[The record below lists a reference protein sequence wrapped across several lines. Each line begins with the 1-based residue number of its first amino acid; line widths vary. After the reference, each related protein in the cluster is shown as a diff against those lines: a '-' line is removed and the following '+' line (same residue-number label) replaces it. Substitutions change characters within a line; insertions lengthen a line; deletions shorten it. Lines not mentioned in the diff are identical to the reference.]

1 MPFIASGFFLIE
13 IFATTLILGTIA
25 LSLMFLAG
33 YGGMVSLMQL
43 TIAGFAAYMVA
54 VFGMSANT
62 NISLGWPWWLATP
75 MALVLATIFGTLG
88 GTLAVRTEGIYTIMI
103 TLAIGAAFYYFTN
116 QNWAIFGGHTGI
128 NTIATPKFW
137 GVDWR
142 SDIPYYYVTLGVAA
156 FCYFAVQYVSR
167 APFGLALQG
176 VRDNPRRMAALGFNV
191 NAHRVAAY
199 AFASFIAALGGVLQ
213 VWNYRQISP
222 GSVSVGAC
230 IDILIIAVVGGI
242 TRPIG
247 PFIGA
252 FIFVI
257 LRTFALDLLVKFGLD
272 GNRFRLL
279 IGLGFLAIVFWSS
292 DGVIGL
298 WERWRRRATTRNARA
313 EAMAMDSAAPRFSAV
328 GAGAALELRGV
339 TRLFGALAALTDVTI
354 TVRPGERRAVLGS
367 NGAGKTTLFNCVT
380 GDFPPSSGT
389 IRFFGE
395 DITHFPPYE
404 RIRRGLRRTYQISA
418 LFPGLTVRD
427 NVYLACRGVS
437 RGRFSLAA
445 PGRERRPHAC
455 GRGADPGGASDA
467 GQGTAGRGT
476 RAWPA
481 ATARDRARARRRAA
495 LHPVRRTGSR
505 AIPHRAAR
513 TDRNPDVAAR
523 PYRLHHHRARHGR
536 RAARRRKRHDDAQRP
551 HLQGRPAARDR
562 SRPRG
567 PGTLSGGRS

>member
-1 MPFIASGFFLIE
+1 MSLAHDSRVALQPATMAQRPARTWPEINHPAAWIVAVILVIMPLIANGFFLIE
-13 IFATTLILGTIA
+13 IFASTLILGTMA

-54 VFGMSANT
+54 VFGMSGNA

-116 QNWAIFGGHTGI
+116 QNWAIFNGHTGI
-128 NTIATPKFW
+128 NTVATPRFW

-142 SDIPYYYVTLGVAA
+142 SDIPFYYVTLGVAA

-242 TRPIG
+242 TRPVG
-247 PFIGA
+247 PYIGA

-257 LRTFALDLLVKFGLD
+257 LRTFALDLLVRFGLD

-298 WERWRRRATTRNARA
+298 WERWRRRTMTT
-313 EAMAMDSAAPRFSAV
+313 DK
-328 GAGAALELRGV
+328 
-339 TRLFGALAALTDVTI
+339 
-354 TVRPGERRAVLGS
+354 RPGG
-367 NGAGKTTLFNCVT
+367 
-380 GDFPPSSGT
+380 
-389 IRFFGE
+389 
-395 DITHFPPYE
+395 
-404 RIRRGLRRTYQISA
+404 
-418 LFPGLTVRD
+418 
-427 NVYLACRGVS
+427 
-437 RGRFSLAA
+437 
-445 PGRERRPHAC
+445 
-455 GRGADPGGASDA
+455 
-467 GQGTAGRGT
+467 GQG
-476 RAWPA
+476 
-481 ATARDRARARRRAA
+481 
-495 LHPVRRTGSR
+495 
-505 AIPHRAAR
+505 
-513 TDRNPDVAAR
+513 
-523 PYRLHHHRARHGR
+523 HG
-536 RAARRRKRHDDAQRP
+536 
-551 HLQGRPAARDR
+551 
-562 SRPRG
+562 
-567 PGTLSGGRS
+567 

>member
-1 MPFIASGFFLIE
+1 
-13 IFATTLILGTIA
+13 
-25 LSLMFLAG
+25 
-33 YGGMVSLMQL
+33 
-43 TIAGFAAYMVA
+43 MVA

-242 TRPIG
+242 TRPVG
-247 PFIGA
+247 PYIGA

-298 WERWRRRATTRNARA
+298 WERWRRRA
-313 EAMAMDSAAPRFSAV
+313 AAA
-328 GAGAALELRGV
+328 
-339 TRLFGALAALTDVTI
+339 DK
-354 TVRPGERRAVLGS
+354 RPG
-367 NGAGKTTLFNCVT
+367 
-380 GDFPPSSGT
+380 
-389 IRFFGE
+389 
-395 DITHFPPYE
+395 
-404 RIRRGLRRTYQISA
+404 
-418 LFPGLTVRD
+418 
-427 NVYLACRGVS
+427 
-437 RGRFSLAA
+437 
-445 PGRERRPHAC
+445 
-455 GRGADPGGASDA
+455 GG
-467 GQGTAGRGT
+467 
-476 RAWPA
+476 
-481 ATARDRARARRRAA
+481 
-495 LHPVRRTGSR
+495 
-505 AIPHRAAR
+505 
-513 TDRNPDVAAR
+513 
-523 PYRLHHHRARHGR
+523 HG
-536 RAARRRKRHDDAQRP
+536 H
-551 HLQGRPAARDR
+551 G
-562 SRPRG
+562 
-567 PGTLSGGRS
+567 